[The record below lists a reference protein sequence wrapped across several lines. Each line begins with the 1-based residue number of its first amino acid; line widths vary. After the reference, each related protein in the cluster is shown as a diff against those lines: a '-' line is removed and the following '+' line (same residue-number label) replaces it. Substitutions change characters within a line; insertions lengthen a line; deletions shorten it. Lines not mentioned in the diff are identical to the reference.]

1 MMAAWRLG
9 NLSLKYAMAA
19 YSRDFFHSNAAFGEW
34 FEKDYIKNYLRD
46 RIAESR
52 YATLEGFKSASD
64 ESIKYDVDVLLFD
77 RKFCRL
83 YFIQVKHRGGTGHFY
98 LRDELRRILWFPS
111 LWGKAVEQLRGVRDN
126 LGSGKLLDRI
136 KNSFHREG
144 LSPKLV
150 TPEWLRNNSGF
161 IIVHSVENFDFGMKD
176 GIAMYEWN
184 TFRNLLKGEM
194 IKYVARVQ

>member
-1 MMAAWRLG
+1 MTLTCCCLIG
-9 NLSLKYAMAA
+9 NFVGCILS
-19 YSRDFFHSNAAFGEW
+19 RSNTEAQ
-34 FEKDYIKNYLRD
+34 
-46 RIAESR
+46 
-52 YATLEGFKSASD
+52 
-64 ESIKYDVDVLLFD
+64 V
-77 RKFCRL
+77 CRL
-83 YFIQVKHRGGTGHFY
+83 FPR
-98 LRDELRRILWFPS
+98 RASRILRFPS
-111 LWGKAVEQLRGVRDN
+111 LWAKASSSSEVSETTSVCGQTV
-126 LGSGKLLDRI
+126 DRI

-194 IKYVARVQ
+194 IKLT